1 MSPDPRSLA
10 ERVSAETGLA
20 FTGSEGRDG
29 DGSRWLELRPA
40 EHPAGQTFTLRTV
53 VGWRRIDVHFRPGNF
68 AGELMEAMGRADE
81 TGRQTFRSVLGVCRD
96 AGADIALAVNGT
108 AADPDDGAIWS
119 APWRSLDLAI
129 RRGML
134 AINNG
139 DADADMRQIELWTSR
154 AAAAV
159 LALLPLEADD
169 DGGEEQT
176 PEIAGLPEGAKA
188 RIEVNRYERDRRNRA
203 AALAIHGYL
212 CKACDLDMGLRYGPA
227 AAGLIE
233 VHHVTPVSQ
242 VGPGYII
249 DPKSDLVP
257 LCPNCH
263 SVAHRRSPPFSVDE
277 LREMQQSSLTARRS
291 AAARHR

>member
-20 FTGSEGRDG
+20 FTGTEGRDG

-40 EHPAGQTFTLRTV
+40 EYPAGQTFTLRTV
-53 VGWRRIDVHFRPGNF
+53 VGWRRIDVLFRPGNF
-68 AGELMEAMGRADE
+68 AGELMHAMGSADE
-81 TGRQTFRSVLGVCRD
+81 TSRQTFRAVLGVCRD
-96 AGADIALAVNGT
+96 AGAEIALAVNG
-108 AADPDDGAIWS
+108 AARDPDDDGIWTS
-119 APWRSLDLAI
+119 PWRSLALAI

-134 AINNG
+134 AINHG

-176 PEIAGLPEGAKA
+176 LEIAGLPEGAKA

-212 CKACDLDMGLRYGPA
+212 CKACDLDMGEQYGPN

-233 VHHVTPVSQ
+233 VHHVAQVSE

-249 DPKSDLVP
+249 DPRADLVP

-263 SVAHRRSPPFSVDE
+263 AVAHRRSPPFSVDE
-277 LREMQQSSLTARRS
+277 LRDMQRRS
-291 AAARHR
+291 

>member
-10 ERVSAETGLA
+10 QRVAAETGLA
-20 FTGSEGRDG
+20 FTGTEGRDG

-40 EHPAGQTFTLRTV
+40 EYPAGQTFTLRTV

-81 TGRQTFRSVLGVCRD
+81 SGRQTFRTVLGVCRD
-96 AGADIALAVNGT
+96 SGADIALAVNGA
-108 AADPDDGAIWS
+108 AADPEDGAIWS

-134 AINNG
+134 AINEG

-159 LALLPLEADD
+159 LALLPLEV
-169 DGGEEQT
+169 DGDEAGEAA
-176 PEIAGLPEGAKA
+176 PDVAGLPEGAKT

-212 CKACDLDMGLRYGPA
+212 CKACDLDMGERYGPA

-233 VHHVTPVSQ
+233 VHHVTPVSE

-263 SVAHRRSPPFSVDE
+263 AVAHRRSPPFSVDE
-277 LREMQQSSLTARRS
+277 LRGMQRDL
-291 AAARHR
+291 